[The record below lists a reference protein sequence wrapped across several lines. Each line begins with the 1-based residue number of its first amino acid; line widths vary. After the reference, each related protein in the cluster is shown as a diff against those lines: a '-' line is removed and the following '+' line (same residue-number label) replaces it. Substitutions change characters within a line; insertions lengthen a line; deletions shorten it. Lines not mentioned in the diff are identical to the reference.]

1 MLLMPIASYL
11 VVRVAQHSSLVTL
24 IGTASPLATDFPLAL
39 FVILSSMLDDYI
51 VHVAAAYASQYRPT
65 YAAS

>member
-1 MLLMPIASYL
+1 MLS
-11 VVRVAQHSSLVTL
+11 VTQHLSFVTL

>member
-1 MLLMPIASYL
+1 MLS
-11 VVRVAQHSSLVTL
+11 VAQHLSFVTL
-24 IGTASPLATDFPLAL
+24 IGIALPLATDFPFAL

-51 VHVAAAYASQYRPT
+51 VHVTAAYASQYRPT